1 MKKSKMQWSQFLFV
15 IPSLL
20 GVAVFIL
27 CPFLDV
33 IRRSFLSAVTEE
45 WAGLSNYK
53 TIFENEAFLLAGK
66 NTLRFL
72 VVCIPMLLLIS
83 LAIAVFLQK
92 HIRSSQMLKTAFLI
106 PMVIPVSAVA
116 LLWKVFF
123 HNQGLL
129 NGLLHKLEIGG
140 VDWLGSSAAFWVLV
154 ITYIWKNLGYNIV
167 LWMAGLCSIPT
178 SIYEA
183 ARVDGAGEW
192 KCFLKVTLPNLLPVF
207 CMVTI
212 LGFVNSFKVFREGYM
227 VAGNYPDESMY
238 LLQHLFNNWY
248 QDLDFDKMAAGAVVM
263 AFVILAAIVLLH
275 RMWDHEEKEN

>member
-1 MKKSKMQWSQFLFV
+1 MKKWKEQLSQAAFV
-15 IPSLL
+15 LPSLV
-20 GVAVFIL
+20 GVAIFIL

-33 IRRSFLSAVTEE
+33 VRRSFLSAVTEE
-45 WAGLSNYK
+45 WVGLTNYQ
-53 TIFENEAFLLAGK
+53 TVFTNEAFLLAGK

-72 VVCIPMLLLIS
+72 AVCIPLLLLSS
-83 LAIAVFLQK
+83 LAIAVFLQRQVRK
-92 HIRSSQMLKTAFLI
+92 AQILKTAFLI

-123 HNQGLL
+123 HEQGLP
-129 NGLLHKLEIGG
+129 NGLLHQLGGEG
-140 VDWLGSSAAFWVLV
+140 VDWLNSEAAFWVLV

-167 LWMAGLCSIPT
+167 LWMAGLLAIP
-178 SIYEA
+178 SDIYEA

-192 KCFLKVTLPNLLPVF
+192 KCFWHITLPNLLPVF

-227 VAGNYPDESMY
+227 VAGNYPHESMY

-248 QDLDFDKMAAGAVVM
+248 QNLDFDKMAAGSVIM
-263 AFVILAAIVLLH
+263 AFVILVAIVVLH
-275 RMWDHEEKEN
+275 RMWDHEN